1 MELKGL
7 KHVGVFAL
15 NTDEKGFMIDLA
27 ICKFHFSVE
36 GTKYVVMGVFSKV
49 RGKIQCTAQVNQ
61 NFQVLNLILVLLH
74 SYELNLKPQSV
85 EGMKNS
91 PWGGGEGGEWR
102 KYICIVLERVANQMQ
117 EELNLSCS

>member
-7 KHVGVFAL
+7 KHVGVFTL
-15 NTDEKGFMIDLA
+15 NTDKKGFMIDLA
-27 ICKFHFSVE
+27 ICKFHFSAE

-91 PWGGGEGGEWR
+91 PWGGG
-102 KYICIVLERVANQMQ
+102 RVA
-117 EELNLSCS
+117 EVHLHRARKGSKSDTGRA

>member
-15 NTDEKGFMIDLA
+15 NTDEKGFMVDLA

-91 PWGGGEGGEWR
+91 PWGGGRGG
-102 KYICIVLERVANQMQ
+102 RVA
-117 EELNLSCS
+117 EVHLHRA

>member
-91 PWGGGEGGEWR
+91 PWGGEGESVGSTF
-102 KYICIVLERVANQMQ
+102 A
-117 EELNLSCS
+117 SCSKG

>member
-61 NFQVLNLILVLLH
+61 NFKVLNLILVLLH

-91 PWGGGEGGEWR
+91 PWGGGEWR